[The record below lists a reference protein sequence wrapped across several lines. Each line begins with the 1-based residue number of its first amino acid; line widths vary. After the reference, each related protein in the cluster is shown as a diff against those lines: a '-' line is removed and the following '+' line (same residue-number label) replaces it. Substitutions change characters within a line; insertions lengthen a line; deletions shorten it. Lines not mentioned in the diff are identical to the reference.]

1 MVLELEKANG
11 SLQEQCQNQDKISVN
26 LDEQVDHLLSIKQTL
41 SSEKKNAE
49 KKKAKRWAFET
60 MCYHIQV
67 DKAKNYAS
75 RLRGITQ
82 QIADG
87 EPMAKDEF
95 Q

>member
-1 MVLELEKANG
+1 LEKANG

-41 SSEKKNAE
+41 SSEKKMQ
-49 KKKAKRWAFET
+49 KKKAKHWALEA
-60 MCYHIQV
+60 MCYHIQA

-75 RLRGITQ
+75 RLRGIAQ
-82 QIADG
+82 QIADD